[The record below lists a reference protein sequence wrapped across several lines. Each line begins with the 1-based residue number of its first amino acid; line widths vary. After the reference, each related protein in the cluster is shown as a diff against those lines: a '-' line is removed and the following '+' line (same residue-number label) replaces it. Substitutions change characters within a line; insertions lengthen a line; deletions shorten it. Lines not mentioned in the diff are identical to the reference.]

1 MQRKKIISKNSDYLV
16 LYYTGSIF
24 YLPDFIIV
32 Y

>member
-1 MQRKKIISKNSDYLV
+1 MQRKKIISKTVIV